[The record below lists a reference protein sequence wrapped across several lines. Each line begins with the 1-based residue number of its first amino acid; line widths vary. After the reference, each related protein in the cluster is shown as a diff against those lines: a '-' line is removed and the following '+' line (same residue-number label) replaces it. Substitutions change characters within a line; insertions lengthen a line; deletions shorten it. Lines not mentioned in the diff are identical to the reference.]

1 MPQTLTT
8 QVPWT
13 ASQRYTPKWDLW
25 INSFLHVA
33 VMNVLNSLV
42 TVELEA
48 TTRASKG
55 QMVTESEGHAAFDKL
70 EGNVRLLE
78 SLILDEWV
86 ANDEEWKRRDTK
98 DVYKLF
104 HAIWQL
110 FARRGYLR
118 LLPER
123 TLAK

>member
-1 MPQTLTT
+1 
-8 QVPWT
+8 
-13 ASQRYTPKWDLW
+13 
-25 INSFLHVA
+25 
-33 VMNVLNSLV
+33 MNVLNSLL
-42 TVELEA
+42 TIELEA
-48 TTRASKG
+48 STRASQG
-55 QMVTESEGHAAFDKL
+55 NMITESEGHAAFDKL
-70 EGNVRLLE
+70 EGNVKLLE
-78 SLILDEWV
+78 SLILDEWI
-86 ANDEEWKRRDTK
+86 ANDKEWEERDTK